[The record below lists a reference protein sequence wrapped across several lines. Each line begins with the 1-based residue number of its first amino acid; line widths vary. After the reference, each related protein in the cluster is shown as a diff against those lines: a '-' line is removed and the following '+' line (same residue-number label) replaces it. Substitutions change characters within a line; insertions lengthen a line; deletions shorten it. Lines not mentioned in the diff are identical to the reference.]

1 MKITVCD
8 VCFHMPN
15 CIRLE
20 VLFDFASHFG
30 MTYDQ
35 FPHVM

>member
-15 CIRLE
+15 YIRLE
-20 VLFDFASHFG
+20 VLFDFVSHFG

-35 FPHVM
+35 FPQVM